1 MCHFHSSY
9 YLHFCCYKIGA
20 CLQYL
25 YQCPSIKL
33 NKNATSFMNLL
44 LDSENNLSLDNL
56 ESQSS
61 LGSVIHLVALRQTA
75 SHLTMLHLVR
85 GFKVSI
91 EYLSKGL
98 T

>member
-1 MCHFHSSY
+1 MSFSLKLLY
-9 YLHFCCYKIGA
+9 TFLL
-20 CLQYL
+20 LQNWSL
-25 YQCPSIKL
+25 LAISLSMSI
-33 NKNATSFMNLL
+33 NYIKNATSFMNLL
-44 LDSENNLSLDNL
+44 LDSDNNLSLDNL